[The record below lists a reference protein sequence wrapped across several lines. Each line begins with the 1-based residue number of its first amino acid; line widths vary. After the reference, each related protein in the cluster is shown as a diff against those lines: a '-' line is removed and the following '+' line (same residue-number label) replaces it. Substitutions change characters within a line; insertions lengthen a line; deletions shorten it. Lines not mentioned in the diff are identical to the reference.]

1 MLRDAEASMRHMQ
14 NESKSCEAVQRGVTK
29 LSRWAAPHTAS
40 RPLLRPTQT
49 RRLRPRTRCSGR
61 RRSSSG
67 WTCCRMT
74 TSGSTARFCER
85 PRVGGGS
92 HSGGAP
98 TRATPARWQVVSK
111 EQALRTEQS
120 MRMQLEASV
129 HSLKEQM
136 NLMQG
141 QLVTAQQQQGT
152 LHKKGG
158 RHH

>member
-1 MLRDAEASMRHMQ
+1 MAQPHGFAS
-14 NESKSCEAVQRGVTK
+14 
-29 LSRWAAPHTAS
+29 
-40 RPLLRPTQT
+40 
-49 RRLRPRTRCSGR
+49 
-61 RRSSSG
+61 
-67 WTCCRMT
+67 
-74 TSGSTARFCER
+74 AREWW
-85 PRVGGGS
+85 GGS

-111 EQALRTEQS
+111 DQALRTEQS